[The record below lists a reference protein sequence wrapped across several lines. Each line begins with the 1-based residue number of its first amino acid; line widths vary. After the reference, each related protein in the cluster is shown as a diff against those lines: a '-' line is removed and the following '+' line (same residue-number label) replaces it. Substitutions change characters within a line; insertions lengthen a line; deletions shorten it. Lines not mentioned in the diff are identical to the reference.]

1 MDENI
6 NFCIQHLRDL
16 SASIQTSAELQT
28 KAIQSAAA
36 YADQTIGMII
46 RSLQKLPAE
55 VSSVQ
60 AKPEHSPRPAP
71 NPSVM
76 TDDERN
82 ALRELRKACVR
93 KSSTGGQKEILMYL
107 QAHGAR
113 SIWQLSPDFY
123 DGLLKICGEE

>member
-16 SASIQTSAELQT
+16 NTSIQTSA
-28 KAIQSAAA
+28 KAVQSVAA
-36 YADQTIGMII
+36 YVDQTIGMII
-46 RSLQKLPAE
+46 KSLESPSE

-93 KSSTGGQKEILMYL
+93 KSSEGGQKEILMYL

>member
-1 MDENI
+1 MDETI

-16 SASIQTSAELQT
+16 NTSIQTSA
-28 KAIQSAAA
+28 KAVQSLAA
-36 YADQTIGMII
+36 YVDQEIGMII
-46 RSLQKLPAE
+46 RSLQEVPAE

-60 AKPEHSPRPAP
+60 AKPEHSHRPAP

-93 KSSTGGQKEILMYL
+93 KSSEGGQKEILMYL

>member
-1 MDENI
+1 MDETI
-6 NFCIQHLRDL
+6 DFCIQHLRDL
-16 SASIQTSAELQT
+16 NTTIQTSA
-28 KAIQSAAA
+28 KAVQSTAA
-36 YADQTIGMII
+36 YVDQTIGMII
-46 RSLQKLPAE
+46 RSLQSSSE

-71 NPSVM
+71 NPRVM

-93 KSSTGGQKEILMYL
+93 KASEGGQKEILLYL
-107 QAHGAR
+107 QDHGAR

>member
-16 SASIQTSAELQT
+16 NTSIQTSA
-28 KAIQSAAA
+28 KAVQSVAA
-36 YADQTIGMII
+36 YVDQTIGMII
-46 RSLQKLPAE
+46 KSLQESPS

-71 NPSVM
+71 NPRVM

-93 KSSTGGQKEILMYL
+93 KSSEGGQKEILMYL

>member
-6 NFCIQHLRDL
+6 NFCIQHLWDL
-16 SASIQTSAELQT
+16 NTSIQTSA
-28 KAIQSAAA
+28 KAVQSLAA
-36 YADQTIGMII
+36 YVDQEIGMII
-46 RSLQKLPAE
+46 RSLPESPSE

-107 QAHGAR
+107 QDHHAR
-113 SIWQLSPDFY
+113 NIWQLSPDFY
-123 DGLLKICGEE
+123 DGLLKICEEE

>member
-16 SASIQTSAELQT
+16 NTSVQTSA
-28 KAIQSAAA
+28 KAVQSVAA
-36 YADQTIGMII
+36 YVDQTIVK
-46 RSLQKLPAE
+46 SLQELPAE
-55 VSSVQ
+55 ASSVQ

-107 QAHGAR
+107 QDHGAR

>member
-16 SASIQTSAELQT
+16 NTSIQTSA
-28 KAIQSAAA
+28 KAVQSVAA
-36 YADQTIGMII
+36 YVDQTIGMII
-46 RSLQKLPAE
+46 KSLQESPS

-60 AKPEHSPRPAP
+60 AKPEHPHRPAP
-71 NPSVM
+71 NPRVM

-93 KSSTGGQKEILMYL
+93 KSSEGGQKEILMYL
-107 QAHGAR
+107 QDHGAR

>member
-1 MDENI
+1 MDEDI
-6 NFCIQHLRDL
+6 NFCIQHLQDL
-16 SASIQTSAELQT
+16 NTSIQTSA
-28 KAIQSAAA
+28 KAVQSVAA
-36 YADQTIGMII
+36 YVDQTVGMII
-46 RSLQKLPAE
+46 KALQELPSAA
-55 VSSVQ
+55 SSVQ
-60 AKPEHSPRPAP
+60 AKPEYSPRPAP
-71 NPSVM
+71 NPRVM

-93 KSSTGGQKEILMYL
+93 KSSEGGQKEILMYL

>member
-16 SASIQTSAELQT
+16 NTSIQTSA
-28 KAIQSAAA
+28 KAVQSVAA
-36 YADQTIGMII
+36 YVDQEIGMII
-46 RSLQKLPAE
+46 KALQELPAE
-55 VSSVQ
+55 ASSVQ
-60 AKPEHSPRPAP
+60 AKPEHSPLPAP
-71 NPSVM
+71 NPRVM

-93 KSSTGGQKEILMYL
+93 KASTGGQQEILMYF
-107 QAHGAR
+107 QADVAR
-113 SIWQLSPDFY
+113 SVWQLSPDFY

>member
-16 SASIQTSAELQT
+16 NTSIQTSANIQT
-28 KAIQSAAA
+28 KAVQSLAA
-36 YADQTIGMII
+36 YVDQTIGMII
-46 RSLQKLPAE
+46 KALQESPSE

-71 NPSVM
+71 NPRVM

>member
-16 SASIQTSAELQT
+16 NTSIQTSA
-28 KAIQSAAA
+28 KAVQSVAA
-36 YADQTIGMII
+36 YVDQTIGMII
-46 RSLQKLPAE
+46 RALPESPAE

-60 AKPEHSPRPAP
+60 AKPEHSPCPAP
-71 NPSVM
+71 NPRVM

-107 QAHGAR
+107 QDHGAR
-113 SIWQLSPDFY
+113 NIWQLSPDFY
-123 DGLLKICGEE
+123 DGLLKICKGE

>member
-1 MDENI
+1 MDETI
-6 NFCIQHLRDL
+6 DFCIQHLRDL
-16 SASIQTSAELQT
+16 NASIQTSANLQT
-28 KAIQSAAA
+28 KAVQSAAA

-46 RSLQKLPAE
+46 RSLQSSSE

-93 KSSTGGQKEILMYL
+93 KSSEGGQKEILMYL

>member
-1 MDENI
+1 MDETI
-6 NFCIQHLRDL
+6 DFCIQHLRDL
-16 SASIQTSAELQT
+16 NATIQTSA
-28 KAIQSAAA
+28 KAVQSTAA
-36 YADQTIGMII
+36 YVDQTIGMII
-46 RSLQKLPAE
+46 RSLQSSSE

-71 NPSVM
+71 NPRVM

-93 KSSTGGQKEILMYL
+93 KASEGGQKEILLYL
-107 QAHGAR
+107 QDHGAR

>member
-16 SASIQTSAELQT
+16 NTSIQTSA
-28 KAIQSAAA
+28 KAVQSTAA
-36 YADQTIGMII
+36 YVDQTIGMII
-46 RSLQKLPAE
+46 RSLQEVPAE
-55 VSSVQ
+55 ASSVQ

-93 KSSTGGQKEILMYL
+93 KASEGGQKEILMYL
-107 QAHGAR
+107 QDHGAR

>member
-16 SASIQTSAELQT
+16 NTSIQTSA
-28 KAIQSAAA
+28 KAVQSVAA
-36 YADQTIGMII
+36 YVDQTIGMII
-46 RSLQKLPAE
+46 RSLQESPSE

-71 NPSVM
+71 NPRVM

-82 ALRELRKACVR
+82 APGRCPGV
-93 KSSTGGQKEILMYL
+93 
-107 QAHGAR
+107 
-113 SIWQLSPDFY
+113 F
-123 DGLLKICGEE
+123 

>member
-6 NFCIQHLRDL
+6 KFCIQHLRDL
-16 SASIQTSAELQT
+16 NTSIQTSA
-28 KAIQSAAA
+28 KAVQSVAA
-36 YADQTIGMII
+36 YVDQTVGTII
-46 RSLQKLPAE
+46 RSLQESPSE
-55 VSSVQ
+55 FSSVQ

-71 NPSVM
+71 NPRVM

-93 KSSTGGQKEILMYL
+93 KSSTGGQKEILLYL

-113 SIWQLSPDFY
+113 SSWQLSPDFY
-123 DGLLKICGEE
+123 DGLLKICKGE

>member
-1 MDENI
+1 MDETI
-6 NFCIQHLRDL
+6 DFCIQHLQDLNTTIQL
-16 SASIQTSAELQT
+16 SA
-28 KAIQSAAA
+28 KAVQSTAA
-36 YADQTIGMII
+36 YVDQTIGMII
-46 RSLQKLPAE
+46 RSLQSSSE

-60 AKPEHSPRPAP
+60 AKPESHRPAP
-71 NPSVM
+71 NPRVM

>member
-1 MDENI
+1 MDETI

-16 SASIQTSAELQT
+16 NTTIQTSA
-28 KAIQSAAA
+28 KAVQSLAA
-36 YADQTIGMII
+36 YVDQEIGMII
-46 RSLQKLPAE
+46 RSLPESPSE

-60 AKPEHSPRPAP
+60 AKPESHRPAP
-71 NPSVM
+71 NPRVM

-107 QAHGAR
+107 QDHGAR
-113 SIWQLSPDFY
+113 NIWQLSPDFY

>member
-16 SASIQTSAELQT
+16 NTSIQTSA
-28 KAIQSAAA
+28 KAVQSVAA
-36 YADQTIGMII
+36 YVDQTIGMIVK
-46 RSLQKLPAE
+46 SLQELPAE
-55 VSSVQ
+55 ASSVQ
-60 AKPEHSPRPAP
+60 AKPEHSHRPAP
-71 NPSVM
+71 NPRVM

-93 KSSTGGQKEILMYL
+93 KASEGGQKEILMYL
-107 QAHGAR
+107 QDHGAR